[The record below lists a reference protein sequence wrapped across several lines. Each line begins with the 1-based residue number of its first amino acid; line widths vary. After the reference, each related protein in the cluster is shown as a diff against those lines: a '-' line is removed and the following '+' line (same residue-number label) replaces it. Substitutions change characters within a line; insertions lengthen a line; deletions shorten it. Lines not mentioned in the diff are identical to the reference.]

1 LSGCTRSS
9 AWCEPHVC
17 HHEILIREIAVL
29 ACHELGLGTFLG
41 NALGFDTLRG
51 ASDEI
56 PDLAPVIY
64 GIIVKMRDGV

>member
-1 LSGCTRSS
+1 MPCGK
-9 AWCEPHVC
+9 
-17 HHEILIREIAVL
+17 
-29 ACHELGLGTFLG
+29 LGLGTLLG
-41 NALGFDTLRG
+41 SALGFDTLRG